1 MIEWTATGG
10 WAAPKVVPYGTM
22 QLSPATSALHYG
34 LECFEGMKAYRG
46 VDNKIRLFRP
56 MENMK
61 RMNHSASRASL
72 PEFNGSEVVKC
83 IQELIRVDKEWVP
96 YSDTCSLYIRP
107 TLIGTQPSLGVAK
120 SDNALLYVILSPVG
134 PYFKTGSFNPV
145 ALLADPQYVRAWP
158 GGVGDCKMGGN
169 YGPTILTQQIAEKQ
183 GLQQVL
189 WLFGEDHQIT
199 EVGTMNM
206 FMLWINEQGEKELVT
221 PPLNG
226 LILPGVT
233 RSSLLALGKKWD
245 EFQVTEREFNMKDL
259 LKAVN
264 ENRVLEMFGSGTACV
279 VCPINRIFYQGKNI
293 MIPTMEN
300 LDVTKRLYDELTGIQ
315 YGRLDGPE
323 GWIVEVD

>member
-10 WAAPKVVPYGTM
+10 WATPKVVPYGTM

-107 TLIGTQPSLGVAK
+107 TLIGTQ
-120 SDNALLYVILSPVG
+120 
-134 PYFKTGSFNPV
+134 
-145 ALLADPQYVRAWP
+145 
-158 GGVGDCKMGGN
+158 
-169 YGPTILTQQIAEKQ
+169 
-183 GLQQVL
+183 
-189 WLFGEDHQIT
+189 IT

-233 RSSLLALGKKWD
+233 RSSLLALGKKW
-245 EFQVTEREFNMKDL
+245 EKL
-259 LKAVN
+259 
-264 ENRVLEMFGSGTACV
+264 
-279 VCPINRIFYQGKNI
+279 P
-293 MIPTMEN
+293 
-300 LDVTKRLYDELTGIQ
+300 
-315 YGRLDGPE
+315 
-323 GWIVEVD
+323 